1 MHFIKRKSTLDIITW
16 LLLDIQTV
24 QAEEI
29 YDLVLKWLKGKPL
42 HCNTSI
48 DWPLGQAK
56 KSLESSNSWKGS

>member
-1 MHFIKRKSTLDIITW
+1 MHFIKRKSTLDMITW

-24 QAEEI
+24 QPEEI
-29 YDLVLKWLKGKPL
+29 YDLDLKWLKGKPL

-56 KSLESSNSWKGS
+56 